1 MADRVIP
8 ERVARA
14 ACWLAKVATR
24 AALVAAAAGA
34 VVWWEARSDWT
45 VGAVVMAVLLALPA
59 VWLLNVRV
67 ALVSFVGMPEKLGEI
82 ARRRGGQLRGRPAE
96 RPKGGFLE
104 AVRTV
109 RDVVQD
115 YGEVT
120 GSWGLVVQ
128 LAAPT
133 FWVFT
138 ALAFAAVPVLVIA
151 AAIAAIVG

>member
-1 MADRVIP
+1 VIP

-14 ACWLAKVATR
+14 ACWLAKTATR
-24 AALVAAAAGA
+24 AAV
-34 VVWWEARSDWT
+34 
-45 VGAVVMAVLLALPA
+45 VGAVGGGVLWWQLRPQSTVAAVVGAVAVLVPSA
-59 VWLLNVRV
+59 WLLNVRT
-67 ALVSFVGMPEKLGEI
+67 ALVSFVEMPEKLGEI

-96 RPKGGFLE
+96 RQKGGVLE
-104 AVRTV
+104 AMRTV
-109 RDVVQD
+109 RAVVQD

-138 ALAFAAVPVLVIA
+138 GLAFLAVPVLVIVA
-151 AAIAAIVG
+151 LVATAIA